1 MCSLRSAAG
10 GSRRLPTSSDYTPT
24 GDDRGLSLS
33 DLCRPEAAN
42 SPGMDAPGSLPLTHQ
57 RDPAQPKESRPT
69 VPFPQAMAPWQPIP
83 TTLQPSS
90 SVSLTHCA
98 NKYVMRVRQVEHTVP
113 LNFLNVMLYLLLL
126 AQRHVV
132 FVESVCGCPHS
143 HAAQLVRPQS
153 IALNR
158 LGCKIPHRHIHCAS
172 RHCLQFLHWRVVC
185 SFRQAHVVAASNH
198 HQFRKWYANHSGS
211 QAQTP
216 LSHSKHRLQTL

>member
-1 MCSLRSAAG
+1 
-10 GSRRLPTSSDYTPT
+10 
-24 GDDRGLSLS
+24 
-33 DLCRPEAAN
+33 
-42 SPGMDAPGSLPLTHQ
+42 
-57 RDPAQPKESRPT
+57 
-69 VPFPQAMAPWQPIP
+69 MAPWQPIP

-198 HQFRKWYANHSGS
+198 HQFRKWYANHSYANQRSSNRLGTDTFSKREQTGS